1 MSPPHA
7 GAEAGPS
14 LGGAWAVCPR
24 PPLGQGHPDPMPME
38 GPARKV
44 LANAGRPMRQGLQ
57 VSVRRG
63 GPGLISEMVL
73 RRTGGTTG
81 GFGVDLNTNS
91 SRKTLRMG
99 GPVSPHWA

>member
-1 MSPPHA
+1 M
-7 GAEAGPS
+7 
-14 LGGAWAVCPR
+14 CPR
-24 PPLGQGHPDPMPME
+24 PLLGQGHPDPMPME